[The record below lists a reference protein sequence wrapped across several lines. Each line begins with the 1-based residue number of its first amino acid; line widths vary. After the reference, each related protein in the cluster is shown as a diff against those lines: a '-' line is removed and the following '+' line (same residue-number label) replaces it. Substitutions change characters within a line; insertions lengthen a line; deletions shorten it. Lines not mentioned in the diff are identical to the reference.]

1 MAIILGEVREVVITD
16 DVLVVRGCHRPHA
29 LLLIELLEF
38 ELILRRFV
46 RIWRKGHLC
55 LVHLIEHHRGFD
67 AAHLIHLKARLIDSL
82 LVDPGAARI
91 LHVGGLVELRGLL
104 SSTRRHAKRLH
115 TPCGSFVSNLL
126 RCLELSDRA
135 RFDGHL
141 GLELA
146 PLRADVL
153 GRLLEDKLF
162 RGQVRLLHV

>member
-38 ELILRRFV
+38 ELILSCLV
-46 RIWRKGHLC
+46 RIRRKGHLC

-67 AAHLIHLKARLIDSL
+67 ATHLIHLKARLIDSL
-82 LVDPGAARI
+82 LVDPGTACI
-91 LHVGGLVELRGLL
+91 LHVGGLVELRCLL
-104 SSTRRHAKRLH
+104 TSPRWHAKRLH
-115 TPCGSFVSNLL
+115 TPCSSFVSNLL
-126 RCLELSDRA
+126 RCLEFSDWA

-146 PLRADVL
+146 PLRANVL

-162 RGQVRLLHV
+162 RGQVRLFHV